1 MSTAELGALRMKFGM
16 KNILTT
22 SAIPISFVYI
32 FISAMTGLSTSILLF
47 IHEKKQWL
55 GELSHYHRLLLIYQ
69 AKSERAGSIKASL
82 NA

>member
-1 MSTAELGALRMKFGM
+1 MPTAELGVLRMKFGM

-22 SAIPISFVYI
+22 LAIPISFVYI

-55 GELSHYHRLLLIYQ
+55 GELSHYH
-69 AKSERAGSIKASL
+69 SIAFDL
-82 NA
+82 PG